1 MGNGR
6 DGIENASV
14 SAFHNVNLCLDWAC
28 HCSGLPSFRPG
39 LPLFR
44 LGFGAGLAVVQTGLC
59 HRACQENMS
68 ATGFRVQV
76 LLFLYKTVLHLMYLY
91 YK

>member
-14 SAFHNVNLCLDWAC
+14 SAFHNVNLCLD
-28 HCSGLPSFRPG
+28 SGLLLLG
-39 LPLFR
+39 L
-44 LGFGAGLAVVQTGLC
+44 AVIQSGLAVVQTGLC
-59 HRACQENMS
+59 RRACQENMS

-76 LLFLYKTVLHLMYLY
+76 PLFLYKTVLHLMYLY